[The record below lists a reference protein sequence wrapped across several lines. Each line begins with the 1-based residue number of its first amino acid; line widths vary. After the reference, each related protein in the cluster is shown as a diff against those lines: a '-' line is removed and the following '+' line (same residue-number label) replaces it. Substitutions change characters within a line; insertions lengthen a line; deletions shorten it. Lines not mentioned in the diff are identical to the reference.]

1 MSRLPAMS
9 REKLPAAVQAIW
21 DRVMKGRTG
30 GGSGGPYE
38 ILIYAPMMAEHFS
51 AAEDYFRHHGMLDTK
66 DKELVILTCAR
77 ELEARFPWSRHEV
90 RAREA
95 GVRPEAIEALR
106 ANGSLDLLSPRERLM
121 VDIAH
126 TLLRERRLSDDLYSR
141 ALSALGPERLVET
154 VGLVSH
160 YNMIS
165 SVANVF
171 DLPAPAGAVTF

>member
-9 REKLPAAVQAIW
+9 RDKLSEENQAIW

-30 GGSGGPYE
+30 GGGPYG

-51 AAEDYFRHHGMLDTK
+51 AAENYFRHDGMLDTK
-66 DKELVILTCAR
+66 DKELVILASAR
-77 ELEARFPWSRHEV
+77 ELGARFPWSRHEI
-90 RAREA
+90 RGRQA

-106 ANGSLDLLSPRERLM
+106 ANGSLDALTQHERLM
-121 VDIAH
+121 VDIAR
-126 TLLRERRLSDDLYSR
+126 TLLRERRLSDDLFSR
-141 ALSALGPERLVET
+141 ALAQLGPERLVET

-171 DLPAPAGAVTF
+171 DLDAPEGATTF

>member
-9 REKLPAAVQAIW
+9 REKLPAADQAIW

-30 GGSGGPYE
+30 GGGPYG
-38 ILIYAPMMAEHFS
+38 ILTYAPMMAEHFS

-77 ELEARFPWSRHEV
+77 ELGARFPWSRHEI

-95 GVRPEAIEALR
+95 GVRSEAIETLR
-106 ANGSLDLLSPRERLM
+106 ANGSLDALSPRERLM
-121 VDIAH
+121 VDIAR
-126 TLLRERRLSDDLYSR
+126 TLLRERRLSDDLYSQ
-141 ALSALGPERLVET
+141 ALAALGPERLVET

-171 DLPAPAGAVTF
+171 DLPAPAGTVTF